1 MTSSLAVIVFLGVAV
16 AYANG
21 SNDVSKGIATLV
33 GSGVTDLR
41 RAIRWGW
48 ICTGAGAIASAFAAR
63 AMIATFG
70 AGLLERGIHPTWL
83 AALATLAGASL
94 WVGFSTWKS
103 LPVSTTH
110 AIIGSLAGV
119 GIVAYGSAGI
129 RWSAFGD
136 KLLLPL
142 LLSPF
147 LAFGLTWL
155 IVTFWKDSP
164 TAISAGDCLCVTVEP
179 TVSLSALGTGGE
191 ATAMFSAPTMAPPL
205 VSVGRCDEPQPTA
218 TFALNMDSLHWLT
231 SGATSFARGLN
242 DTPKMVA
249 LLLAASAVSGQP
261 VPSSFSFF
269 AVIAA
274 GIVLGSWIA
283 GRRVTQVLAHDV
295 TAMSYR
301 QGFVANLVTAAL
313 VGPAAALGLPMS
325 TTHVASGAIIGIAG
339 GRATNWT
346 TVRTMVL
353 AWILTLP
360 GAAFFGIAILL
371 LLRLSG
377 WS

>member
-1 MTSSLAVIVFLGVAV
+1 MTISLAVIVFLGVAL

-48 ICTGAGAIASAFAAR
+48 ICTGAGALASAYAAR

-70 AGLLERGIHPTWL
+70 AGLLERGVHPTWL
-83 AALATLAGASL
+83 ATLATLAGAAL

-119 GIVAYGSAGI
+119 GILAYGSAGV

-155 IVTFWKDSP
+155 IVTFWKDFHSASP
-164 TAISAGDCLCVTVEP
+164 AGDCLCVTVDP
-179 TVSLSALGTGGE
+179 PASLSIIEASGE
-191 ATAMFSAPTMAPPL
+191 AEATLSTSAIAPPL
-205 VSVGRCDEPQPTA
+205 VSVGRCEEPSQTA
-218 TFALNMDSLHWLT
+218 SFALTMDSLHWLT

-261 VPSSFSFF
+261 VASSSFF

-295 TAMSYR
+295 TAMSHR

-339 GRATNWT
+339 GRETNWT
-346 TVRTMVL
+346 TVRNMVL

-360 GAAFFGIAILL
+360 GAALFGVAILL
-371 LLRLSG
+371 LLRLAG
-377 WS
+377 RA